1 MVRGHRQ
8 LGLPEHVL
16 VVLAQPRA
24 AVHQAVVLQCVQH
37 RQHIVVAQLHVGDLL
52 RSWFRLG
59 PSLTLMHKTSTV
71 STSSSRSS
79 TLLSCCTV
87 DFG

>member
-1 MVRGHRQ
+1 MVLGHRQ

-24 AVHQAVVLQCVQH
+24 AIHRAVVLSV
-37 RQHIVVAQLHVGDLL
+37 R
-52 RSWFRLG
+52 
-59 PSLTLMHKTSTV
+59 STV

-79 TLLSCCTV
+79 TLVICCAV
-87 DFG
+87 RFS